1 MSADSYG
8 EPFTVQRLR
17 AMVATLPSNIREHS
31 TTEWAADEIDSLR
44 AELAALKAR
53 RCDGCAWYVPDPAFM
68 SPESAFGTCAMPH
81 SGPTPEPPVSLYMD
95 GEPIRV
101 DVLVDADH
109 ACNAWEARSDG

>member
-53 RCDGCAWYVPDPAFM
+53 RCDGCKWYT
-68 SPESAFGTCAMPH
+68 PEHSSYGACAMPNEER
-81 SGPTPEPPVSLYMD
+81 PMSLYFFDSSTAMP
-95 GEPIRV
+95 E
-101 DVLVDADH
+101 VLVDADH
-109 ACNAWEARSDG
+109 ACNAWEARTDG

>member
-31 TTEWAADEIDSLR
+31 TTKWAADEIDSLR

-53 RCDGCAWYVPDPAFM
+53 RCDGCVHW
-68 SPESAFGTCAMPH
+68 GTVYA
-81 SGPTPEPPVSLYMD
+81 SGPHVGMAPC
-95 GEPIRV
+95 GEQ
-101 DVLVDADH
+101 LVDDCGCGAAPMTTPDH
-109 ACNAWEARSDG
+109 ACNAWEARTDG

>member
-31 TTEWAADEIDSLR
+31 TTKWAADEIDSLR

-53 RCDGCAWYVPDPAFM
+53 RCDGCVRWGAVYV
-68 SPESAFGTCAMPH
+68 
-81 SGPTPEPPVSLYMD
+81 SGPYAGMASCDGQPVDDCGCGAAPMTTP
-95 GEPIRV
+95 
-101 DVLVDADH
+101 DH
-109 ACNAWEARSDG
+109 ACNAWEARTDG